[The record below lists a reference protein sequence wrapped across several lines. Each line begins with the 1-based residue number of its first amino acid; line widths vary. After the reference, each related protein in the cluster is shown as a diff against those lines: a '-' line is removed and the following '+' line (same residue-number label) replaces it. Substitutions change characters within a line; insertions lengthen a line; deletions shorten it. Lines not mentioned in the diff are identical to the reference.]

1 MNEVTREQAVEYL
14 MALGDEVQ
22 VQVEHSVNEDFLHIK
37 GGQMGDSFYIR

>member
-1 MNEVTREQAVEYL
+1 MNGVTREQAVEYL